1 MENQFSCKIKN
12 FQSDGGAEFFSSCF
26 HSHLRNT
33 GIHHQMSRPY
43 TSSQNGYVECK
54 HCHVTEIGLALLFHS
69 YVPTSYYPIINRLPT
84 PLLGKISPFKILY
97 CKVHHYINFHPFGC
111 RFFPIYMTMLL
122 INFPL

>member
-43 TSSQNGYVECK
+43 TSYQDGYVECK
-54 HCHVTEIGLALLFHS
+54 HCHVTEIGLALLFHHMF
-69 YVPTSYYPIINRLPT
+69 PLHTT
-84 PLLGKISPFKILY
+84 PLST
-97 CKVHHYINFHPFGC
+97 GC
-111 RFFPIYMTMLL
+111 LHLFLAKFL
-122 INFPL
+122 PLKSCIVRSIII